1 MPSSSRQK
9 RRPSR
14 KNKRKRSNDT
24 AAFEFSTKVEED
36 YGVSKKRRLDCK
48 AVALGI
54 FVLTLMIVGASAEFI
69 SMLLRAAQKS
79 EEFSWRAINRKPKS
93 RPTWASEMSRISDE
107 LFYRLF
113 RMHRPCFNLLC
124 NKIEKAVGK
133 KKFKSEKYINDLKA
147 KGHSTKESSML
158 LAAIETSGDYIPG
171 EVKVAMTLRI
181 LAGAS
186 YLDMFLWY
194 NVDPDH
200 VRNLTRAVM
209 KDWFCN
215 DDVMMIDF
223 YRQVLQDSGAIER
236 IRTEFAEKTN
246 GIFWGCIGAL
256 DGWLVKIHCPS
267 LRELRNPGKYFSR
280 KGFHAIN
287 VQVIVDKKKRILW
300 RYIGEKGSSHDSKVF
315 NESGL
320 GKYLLEYADS
330 LHARGLYIIGDSA
343 YSIRSYLL
351 TPFDNAQPQSIED
364 NFNYFLS
371 SNRIYVECA
380 FGEIDRRWGIF
391 WKPLEGALVH
401 HQYTIDSALR
411 LHNFIVNYREE
422 MGEGGGDHQRSE
434 REEFDLLS
442 DEYAANNPFASLGP
456 IAEEMDE
463 LRKKVVRDH
472 IRNDLSNRGLARP
485 SNARVSTTDRHNREL
500 ETYPTL

>member
-9 RRPSR
+9 RRPPR

-24 AAFEFSTKVEED
+24 EAFEFSTEVKED
-36 YGVSKKRRLDCK
+36 YGVSKKRKLDCK

-54 FVLTLMIVGASAEFI
+54 FLLTLMIVGASA
-69 SMLLRAAQKS
+69 
-79 EEFSWRAINRKPKS
+79 
-93 RPTWASEMSRISDE
+93 
-107 LFYRLF
+107 
-113 RMHRPCFNLLC
+113 
-124 NKIEKAVGK
+124 
-133 KKFKSEKYINDLKA
+133 
-147 KGHSTKESSML
+147 
-158 LAAIETSGDYIPG
+158 
-171 EVKVAMTLRI
+171 
-181 LAGAS
+181 AS

-200 VRNLTRAVM
+200 VRSLTRAVM

-215 DDVMMIDF
+215 DDVMTIDF

-236 IRTEFAEKTN
+236 IRTEFADKTD

-267 LRELRNPGKYFSR
+267 LRELHNPGKYFSR

-391 WKPLEGALVH
+391 WKPLEGALVN

-434 REEFDLLS
+434 REELDLLS

-463 LRKKVVRDH
+463 LRKKGRPLTEEANQKAKGKSVRDR

-485 SNARVSTTDRHNREL
+485 SNARVSTTDRHNREV
-500 ETYPTL
+500 ETREQQILT